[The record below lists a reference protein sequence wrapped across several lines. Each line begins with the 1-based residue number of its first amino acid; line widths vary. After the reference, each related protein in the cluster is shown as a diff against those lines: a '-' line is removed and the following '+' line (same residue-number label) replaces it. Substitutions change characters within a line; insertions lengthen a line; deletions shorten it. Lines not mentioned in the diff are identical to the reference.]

1 MLALLRYVAC
11 GLLGVLLGVI
21 GTAVHRWEQPWGL
34 VLALACVLSSAVLA
48 RAWTG
53 WVGPLALAMG
63 LVVTVGVL
71 ALEGPGGDVL
81 IAAQPVGYIW
91 YAGAPHSPHDDGSA
105 TGRWART
112 ARRAPARR
120 IAPAGEGSAAGTQGS
135 RSR

>member
-1 MLALLRYVAC
+1 MTSATGVAFLRYAAC

-34 VLALACVLSSAVLA
+34 VLALASVLSGAVLV

-63 LVVTVGVL
+63 LVTTVGVL

-81 IAAQPVGYIW
+81 VAAQPVGYVW
-91 YAGAPHSPHDDGSA
+91 YAGALV
-105 TGRWART
+105 
-112 ARRAPARR
+112 
-120 IAPAGEGSAAGTQGS
+120 AAGAALAPRRWFSDRPVGTDGPEGPS
-135 RSR
+135 T